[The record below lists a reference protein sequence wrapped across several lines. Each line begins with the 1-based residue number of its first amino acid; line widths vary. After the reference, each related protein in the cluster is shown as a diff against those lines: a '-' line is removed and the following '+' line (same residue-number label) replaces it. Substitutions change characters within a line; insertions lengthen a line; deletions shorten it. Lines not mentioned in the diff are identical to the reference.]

1 MAENTNGKPDKYAER
16 LTQAVE
22 QLRSNVKWTL
32 AAFGAI
38 GTTLLA
44 GSQLSNLGKFDINE
58 PRLWVA
64 LACAMAALGAAAFAV
79 RAALKVAYTGDTEL
93 SRLDQTD
100 IAYAER
106 ESALLEGFGT
116 VEALRAAYYA
126 CIATRHQNLVA
137 GAKLAVLQS
146 DKATFLYL
154 DGLVDSVLSYIRYNR
169 IRQEAEKSTKA
180 LTAASIVAAI
190 GLVGFAWA
198 ANPAKENPTVVL
210 RAPVSEARVTLT
222 EAGKRTLAPVL
233 GAACVAMDRIDVIV
247 LNVTIAGS
255 EVVTL
260 KAKDCPV
267 ARITLTDSLGKLLS
281 TPP

>member
-1 MAENTNGKPDKYAER
+1 MADTDGKPDKYAER

-44 GSQLSNLGKFDINE
+44 GSQLSNLGKFEINE

-93 SRLDQTD
+93 SQLDETD
-100 IAYAER
+100 IAYAES
-106 ESALLEGFGT
+106 EGALLEGYGT
-116 VEALRAAYYA
+116 VEALRTAYYD
-126 CIATRHQNLVA
+126 CIATRHQNLEA

-169 IRQEAEKSTKA
+169 IRREAEKSIKT
-180 LTAASIVAAI
+180 LTRASIVAAI

-198 ANPAKENPTVVL
+198 ANPAKENPTIVL
-210 RAPVSEARVTLT
+210 RAPASESRLTLT
-222 EAGKRTLAPVL
+222 ETGKRTLAPML
-233 GAACVAMDRIDVIV
+233 GAAYAALERIDVIV
-247 LNVTIAGS
+247 LSVSTSGF
-255 EVVTL
+255 EVVSL
-260 KAKDCPV
+260 KTKDCPV
-267 ARITLTDSLGKLLS
+267 ARFTLTDALGKLS
-281 TPP
+281 AGAP